1 MTDIT
6 KNLALRSRQQTAMT
20 ALMLQ
25 LKAEDRRY
33 IAVETLGKKNE
44 REAQQEAS
52 RYLTKA
58 TSADITKALKEIECI
73 KGKKYSGTPFYA
85 GIPDTLKQGGITQ
98 AELQVW
104 LDACKKTTYCSGN
117 RFQPLPSHDEAW
129 QTYSKIHAEVNPK
142 RQAAET
148 LKFCTTPITIID
160 TDLIQAA
167 EWGFWDDMSANL
179 RRRLFLLLPQKKQQ
193 SIRDRELPPE
203 QAMQETRAHYDKMM
217 EIFQ

>member
-1 MTDIT
+1 MADIT
-6 KNLALRSRQQTAMT
+6 TALQERSLQQTAMT
-20 ALMLQ
+20 ALMHQ
-25 LKAEDRRY
+25 IKAEDRRY

-44 REAQQEAS
+44 REALQEAS
-52 RYLTKA
+52 RHLTKA

-73 KGKKYSGTPFYA
+73 KGKQYAGTPFYA

-98 AELQVW
+98 AELPVW

-117 RFQPLPSHDEAW
+117 KYQPLPSHDEAW
-129 QTYSKIHAEVNPK
+129 QTYSKIHAEINLK

-148 LKFCTTPITIID
+148 LKFRTTPITIID

-179 RRRLFLLLPQKKQQ
+179 RRRLFLLLPKKRQQ

-217 EIFQ
+217 EIYQ